1 MVSLYLRILHWILMH
16 LASRGR
22 VHVAHWSVDRIGF
35 ATSDVVGGLGQLG
48 ASWEEIGEVD
58 ADYLIVLPGRTT
70 RTARN
75 LGLLCHEMT
84 HWAQDKLGYTGTTLQ
99 REVMA
104 YRVQWL
110 CTGWVLGDSYQDLL
124 RDGLDHSMKW

>member
-1 MVSLYLRILHWILMH
+1 MTIGGVMVSLYLRILHWILMH

-48 ASWEEIGEVD
+48 A
-58 ADYLIVLPGRTT
+58 
-70 RTARN
+70 
-75 LGLLCHEMT
+75 EMT

-124 RDGLDHSMKW
+124 QRGLDHSMKW